1 MFYQNQNDL
10 NRLDFLIKYS
20 CKLNSLSQR
29 FSTWGTRTP
38 GGTRDTQGGTQNF
51 KISNFLI
58 FFSLG
63 VLDYQKVENRWDSK
77 QIWISISKVNKGK
90 FKFSNFSSMLFC
102 PNKQTVSTHKKL
114 KKKHI
119 PKSF

>member
-1 MFYQNQNDL
+1 MHFSYLIYFSSTDDWTMFYQNQNDL

-20 CKLNSLSQR
+20 CKLNSQSQR

-38 GGTRDTQGGTQNF
+38 RGTRDAQGGTQNF

-58 FFSLG
+58 FFNLG

-77 QIWISISKVNKGK
+77 QIWISISKVNKRK

-102 PNKQTVSTHKKL
+102 PNM
-114 KKKHI
+114 
-119 PKSF
+119 

>member
-38 GGTRDTQGGTQNF
+38 GGTQDSQ
-51 KISNFLI
+51 
-58 FFSLG
+58 
-63 VLDYQKVENRWDSK
+63 DYQKVENRWSK

-90 FKFSNFSSMLFC
+90 VILKNFFNVVFVQINTHETVTNSFQKLFG
-102 PNKQTVSTHKKL
+102 STL
-114 KKKHI
+114 KKHK
-119 PKSF
+119 